1 MNSINKYCPIIMVS
15 KIIIIIIGLLKVSGN
30 IARWRIVIDLKIEC
44 IYFYKQNCNIVPFQQ
59 DIWA

>member
-15 KIIIIIIGLLKVSGN
+15 EIIIIISLLKVSGN
-30 IARWRIVIDLKIEC
+30 IAQWRIVIDLKIKC
-44 IYFYKQNCNIVPFQQ
+44 IIFYKQNCNMVPFQQ